1 MEMKKRP
8 RCHICHVNHPLQYCK
23 PFRDLSVGLRWK
35 SARAKGFC
43 LNCLAYNHFRNE
55 CPSTKRCAAIV
66 DGQPCNAFHHTL
78 LHPEEKKN
86 DVPAEPLREKPVAD
100 QDSAV
105 TSPTKPVVTQQ
116 AATPHLEDIKLATLA
131 DELHLEETIIIK
143 KVTSQG
149 AVKKVFVN
157 AATETPSYPNR
168 ILVSQATQTPPRA
181 NRQKASTPVKEDVST
196 QTSITTSWPIKPIV
210 RVNLNFKG
218 AKMFTVF
225 VLDRQAERSYILW
238 DVAKIL
244 PEFRPIRSRGEVY
257 GRFILEP
264 SFPHEKEDEFVVD
277 LHIQEQLDVDM
288 PDPILDASLLQHFRQ
303 YEPLAHPFF
312 DSCKQIDGVLGND
325 VARRIL
331 KPDIEQS
338 SLDVPIAQASTFG
351 WIVSGV
357 WRGCSCHSQG
367 GAC

>member
-1 MEMKKRP
+1 MEINKRP
-8 RCHICHVNHPLQYCK
+8 RCHICHLNHPLQYCK

-43 LNCLAYNHFRNE
+43 LNCLAYNHFRKE

-86 DVPAEPLREKPVAD
+86 NVPAEPLREEPVANRD
-100 QDSAV
+100 PAV
-105 TSPTKPVVTQQ
+105 TSSIPPVAPQQ
-116 AATPHLEDIKLATLA
+116 AVTSHLEDNKLATLA
-131 DELHLEETIIIK
+131 DELHLEETSITK
-143 KVTSQG
+143 TQPSQG
-149 AVKKVFVN
+149 AVKRIFVK
-157 AATETPSYPNR
+157 AATETPSPSTR
-168 ILVSQATQTPPRA
+168 SLVSQATQTPSRSKQ
-181 NRQKASTPVKEDVST
+181 QKALTPVKNNAST

-210 RVNLNFKG
+210 RVNLNFAG
-218 AKMFTVF
+218 AKMFTAF
-225 VLDRQAERSYILW
+225 VLDRKAKRSYILW

-244 PEFRPIRSRGEVY
+244 PEFRPIKQRGEVY

-264 SFPHEKEDEFVVD
+264 SFPHEKEDSFVMD
-277 LHIQEQLDVDM
+277 LHIQESLDIDV
-288 PDPILDASLLQHFRQ
+288 PDPILDASLHQHFKQ

-312 DSCKQIDGVLGND
+312 YSCKQIDGVLGND

-338 SLDVPIAQASTFG
+338 SLDLPIAQASTFG
-351 WIVSGV
+351 WIISGV

-367 GAC
+367 GVC